1 MTIVISQQFNT
12 AGDIV
17 DFPQLY
23 YIILTCSS

>member
-1 MTIVISQQFNT
+1 MTIVISQQLDT

-23 YIILTCSS
+23 YIIFACSS